1 MKKIFFIAYGGGH
14 IKMLLPIIKRLKS
27 LDIYDIIVFGLT
39 TAGSVLDDEGISYV
53 SFKDFVHFEGYEY
66 WSEYGHTLVGPYQES
81 KLVSYDEAIA
91 YHGINF
97 LDMIYLYGI
106 DEAKKKYSDMG
117 RQSFIPTR
125 FFKILFSYLKPD
137 LVVSTNS
144 PRSERAA
151 IEAAGVMGID
161 SLCLVDMFALQ
172 EVKWIG
178 KPNYASKICVLND
191 SVKAMFIK
199 NGRNDH
205 DIIVTG
211 NPAFDGLFS
220 KQLMSKRND
229 VRKALGVSGSECLIL
244 YASQPEPLKH
254 PFNELEGDPSL
265 PRHIES
271 QLRKIVNNHNN
282 AHLVIRYHPSENVD
296 FIKEKNVSLSK
307 KSDDLHELLY
317 AVDLIVVT
325 ASTVGLEASLI
336 GKPVISVDCSIFR
349 DDAPFS
355 SMGISTGVNNTSELI
370 NRIDDFIKSFRC
382 STDVCVSSQPMSATY
397 NVLSV
402 LQDLLGDKRLVD
414 V

>member
-1 MKKIFFIAYGGGH
+1 MKKMKKIFFIAYGGGH

-39 TAGSVLDDEGISYV
+39 TAGSVLDDEGIPYV
-53 SFKDFVHFEGYEY
+53 SFKDFVHFEGYES
-66 WSEYGHTLVGPYQES
+66 WSEHGHTLVGPYQES
-81 KLVSYDEAIA
+81 KLVSYDESIA

-199 NGRNDH
+199 NGRNGH

-220 KQLMSKRND
+220 NDLINKRAEL
-229 VRKALGVSGSECLIL
+229 RAALGVEDYQCLIL
-244 YASQPEPLKH
+244 YASQPEPRKH
-254 PFNELEGDPSL
+254 PFNELEGNPLL
-265 PRHIES
+265 PRDIEF
-271 QLRKIVNNHNN
+271 QLRQIVKDHKNT
-282 AHLVIRYHPSENVD
+282 HLVVRYHPSENVD
-296 FIKEKNVSLSK
+296 FIKEEHVYLSE
-307 KSDDLHELLY
+307 KSESLHELLY
-317 AVDLIVVT
+317 AVDVVVVT

-336 GKPVISVDCSIFR
+336 GKHVISVDCSIFR
-349 DDAPFS
+349 NDAPFS
-355 SMGISTGVNNTSELI
+355 SMGISSGIASVNELREYF
-370 NRIDDFIKSFRC
+370 NKYLYSF
-382 STDVCVSSQPMSATY
+382 TDISDLCASRQLVSATD

-402 LQDLLGDKRLVD
+402 LQKLLGD
-414 V
+414 